1 MSPLILKLV
10 WENMP
15 VNRSIGLRTD
25 EEANEAK
32 HQTNSQPDKKRIRKL
47 FVLFLNF
54 SINLKIYKN
63 LKFSK

>member
-32 HQTNSQPDKKRIRKL
+32 HQPNSQPDKKRDTEALLCTILKL
-47 FVLFLNF
+47 FYQFEKY
-54 SINLKIYKN
+54 IKI
-63 LKFSK
+63 